1 MQLFTYKVAYDTGF
15 APNPFFGVLTLATC
29 KPMIRKTAQIGD
41 LIIGYTAKTGKNMRG
56 KGERVL
62 YIAQVSEKL
71 RMEEYFKDK
80 RFEIKK
86 PQWKSNSLIFKNG
99 DNCYEL
105 DEKEGKWK
113 QLACWHS
120 EFDKNKNVI
129 GEDPDH
135 IEHDTGGKYVLICKD
150 YIYFGKSA
158 IETPEELVPTIPGRG
173 HRSKS
178 NDSFIQ
184 KALDFFQELKKKYT
198 KKIID
203 RPFYWEKESDDSW
216 KEEKQECQ
224 IQLNEDNFQ

>member
-1 MQLFTYKVAYDTGF
+1 MQLFTYKVTYDTGF

-29 KPMIRKTAQIGD
+29 KPIIRKTAQIGD

-56 KGERVL
+56 KSERVL

-86 PQWKSNSLIFKNG
+86 PQWKSNSLIFRNG

-113 QLACWHS
+113 QLACQHS
-120 EFDKNKNVI
+120 EFD
-129 GEDPDH
+129 

-158 IETPEELVPTIPGRG
+158 IETPEELVPTIPDRG